1 MGVYV
6 DAANISRNG
15 GYGMHYEILREFA
28 CRGDAIPIRLNTYV
42 SFDPERARED
52 AAYREGQRGFH
63 DVLREQGFKVIVK
76 NVKWYADEQGGRI
89 GKANADME
97 MAVDTLLQSQNMDR
111 VLLATGDGD
120 FIQVVHTLQN
130 RGCRVEV
137 VAFDNVSSELR
148 READMFISGY
158 LIPGLLPASER
169 GPKWGEMDSRV
180 RGACYYFNRTK
191 GFGFLRF
198 IMNLNGNLWDV
209 DARKPGSPFKTA
221 FFHVSEL
228 PAGFTEDNL
237 PSRDIVFEFD
247 LKKGGRPAS
256 GEDQDEFQAVRIT
269 PVRGN
274 GFGSVSGTAVQ
285 VIGFPA
291 ANR

>member
-1 MGVYV
+1 MSPESMNLRVGVYV

-15 GYGMHYEILREFA
+15 GYSMHYDILREFA
-28 CRGDAIPIRLNTYV
+28 CRGEAVPIRLNTYV
-42 SFDPERARED
+42 SYDAERARED
-52 AAYREGQRGFH
+52 VLYREGQRGFH

-76 NVKWYADEQGGRI
+76 NVKWYSDDRGGRI

-97 MAVDTLLQSQNMDR
+97 MAVDTLLQSQNIDR

-158 LIPGLLPASER
+158 LIPGLLPVSEK
-169 GPKWGEMDSRV
+169 GQKWGEADSRV
-180 RGACYYFNRTK
+180 RGTCYYFNRDK
-191 GFGFLRF
+191 GFGFFRF
-198 IMNLNGNLWDV
+198 IRRLSGNLWDV

-228 PAGFTEDNL
+228 PAGFTENNL
-237 PSRDIVFEFD
+237 PSRDVVFEFD
-247 LKKGGRPAS
+247 LKKGARAT
-256 GEDQDEFQAVRIT
+256 GEDQDEFQAVKIT
-269 PVRGN
+269 AMRGN
-274 GFGSVSGTAVQ
+274 G
-285 VIGFPA
+285 
-291 ANR
+291 